1 MKTSTGYAMATV
13 GSRRSMANGLEALRE
28 RFREEGR
35 AYAHG
40 EERPLAGYA
49 RVMGVYGAGTA
60 ALGALV
66 AARRRSLPERPAPG
80 DLALAAVATA
90 KLSRLLSRDAVT
102 SPLRAPFTRYESPG
116 GPAEVNEKVRG
127 HGAQHAVGELLT
139 CPFCLSQWI
148 ATGFAFGFLLAP
160 RLTRQVAG
168 TFAVLEAADLLQF
181 GRAVA
186 EHAATSGE

>member
-1 MKTSTGYAMATV
+1 MVDGLGTV
-13 GSRRSMANGLEALRE
+13 RE
-28 RFREEGR
+28 RLRDEGR
-35 AYAHG
+35 EYAHG

-49 RVMGVYGAGTA
+49 RVMGVYTAGTV

-66 AARRRSLPERPAPG
+66 AARRQSLPDRPSTG

-90 KLSRLLSRDAVT
+90 KVARLLSRDAVT

-181 GRAVA
+181 GRAIA
-186 EHAATSGE
+186 EHAAEAGE